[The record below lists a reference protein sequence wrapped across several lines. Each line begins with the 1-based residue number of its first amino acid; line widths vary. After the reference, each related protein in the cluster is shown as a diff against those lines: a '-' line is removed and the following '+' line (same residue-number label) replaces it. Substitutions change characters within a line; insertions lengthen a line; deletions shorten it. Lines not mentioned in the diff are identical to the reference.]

1 MKITLAKLAEI
12 TGGELKGDAEYVVT
26 APAPVEE
33 AGPEHVAYLTDP
45 SKPETLQACKAGVLL
60 LPIAA
65 KEKAAAWPG
74 NAIFV
79 KNPQFA
85 FTLFLRQLQLEK
97 KQRMVGV
104 DERASVDVSA
114 KLGQYVYI
122 GPGCV
127 VGKEAVIGD
136 FTILH
141 ANCYVGNK
149 TTVGNN
155 CILYPNVVVREECS
169 IGNRVILHPCVVIG
183 ADGFGYVQVDGRHEK
198 IPQIG
203 RVVIEDDVEV
213 GALTAI
219 DRAALKETRIGAGTK
234 IDNMVQIAHNVKI
247 GRACIIVS
255 QSGVAGSAELG
266 DGVVLAGK
274 TAVVDHIKIGSRAIL
289 TAGTG
294 VMHDVEPGAVMFGAP
309 GRPYR
314 EGMKILAIMGK
325 LPEMYKALKEIKK
338 KLGMGDREEK
348 A

>member
-1 MKITLAKLAEI
+1 MKITLARLAEL
-12 TGGELKGDAEYVVT
+12 TGGELKGDAARTVSK
-26 APAPVEE
+26 PAPVEK
-33 AGPEHVAYLTDP
+33 AGPDDAAYLADP
-45 SKPETLQACKAGVLL
+45 SKGDHLAKCNAGVLF
-60 LPIAA
+60 LPLAA
-65 KEKAAAWPG
+65 KEAAAGYAG
-74 NAIFV
+74 NVIFV

-85 FTLFLRQLQLEK
+85 FTLLLRQVQLEK
-97 KQRMVGV
+97 KQRLIGV
-104 DERASVDVSA
+104 HERAVVDVSA

-127 VGKEAVIGD
+127 VGKDAVIGD

-141 ANCYVGNK
+141 ANCYVGDR

-155 CILYPNVVVREECS
+155 CTFYPNVVVREECA
-169 IGNRVILHPCVVIG
+169 IGNHVILHPCVIIG
-183 ADGFGYVQVDGRHEK
+183 ADGFGYVQVDGKHEK
-198 IPQIG
+198 IPQLG

-219 DRAALKETRIGAGTK
+219 DRAAMEETRIGAGTK

-247 GRACIIVS
+247 GRACIVVA
-255 QSGVAGSAELG
+255 QSGIAGSAELG

-274 TAVVDHIKIGSRAIL
+274 TSVVDHIKIGSRAVL

-294 VMHDVEPGAVMFGAP
+294 VMHDVPPGAVMFGAP

-325 LPEMYKALKEIKK
+325 LPEMYRTLREIKK
-338 KLGMGDREEK
+338 KLGMGDKEEK